1 VVAPGLRWSYAELER
16 RVADWAGRLGASGV
30 GRGDRVGVLSANRA
44 EVVAQLFAIA
54 RCGAVAVMLN
64 ARLTAAELRP
74 QLELAEPRVILAEAS
89 LVAKVADPG
98 LLLQGGEGA
107 APVME
112 RPLDPD
118 ALFAILFTSGTTGR
132 AKAAG
137 LTWGNFVASA
147 RASAANL
154 GAEPSHRWL
163 ATLPFFHVGGLAMIT
178 RCALAGATLELHE
191 RFDPA
196 AVNASID
203 GGASHVSLV
212 ATTLARTLEARG
224 ERPFP
229 PSLRAVLIGGGPVP
243 VTLLGQA
250 RRLGAPVLQTYGLTE
265 ACSQV
270 CTERPADADGLT
282 AGPPVR
288 GTSVRIVDE
297 HGQPLPPG
305 GVGEIEVRGPT
316 VMRGYFRDE
325 EATRGALVD
334 GWLRTRDLGMLDE
347 RGRLRVFSRRTDL
360 ILSGGENVYPAEVEA
375 VLFQHPALVEAAV
388 LGLEDPVWGQKVA
401 AAVVLRSGVPD
412 ADLERFC
419 RERLAGYKVPRS
431 FLRVDAL
438 PRNATGKVDRTA
450 LRQQFGYLPPSQTP

>member
-1 VVAPGLRWSYAELER
+1 
-16 RVADWAGRLGASGV
+16 
-30 GRGDRVGVLSANRA
+30 
-44 EVVAQLFAIA
+44 
-54 RCGAVAVMLN
+54 
-64 ARLTAAELRP
+64 
-74 QLELAEPRVILAEAS
+74 
-89 LVAKVADPG
+89 
-98 LLLQGGEGA
+98 
-107 APVME
+107 
-112 RPLDPD
+112 
-118 ALFAILFTSGTTGR
+118 
-132 AKAAG
+132 
-137 LTWGNFVASA
+137 
-147 RASAANL
+147 
-154 GAEPSHRWL
+154 
-163 ATLPFFHVGGLAMIT
+163 
-178 RCALAGATLELHE
+178 
-191 RFDPA
+191 
-196 AVNASID
+196 
-203 GGASHVSLV
+203 
-212 ATTLARTLEARG
+212 
-224 ERPFP
+224 
-229 PSLRAVLIGGGPVP
+229 VLIGGGPVP

-270 CTERPADADGLT
+270 CTERPGDADGLT

-288 GTSVRIVDE
+288 GTSVRIVDG

-305 GVGEIEVRGPT
+305 GVGEIEVQGPT

-334 GWLRTRDLGMLDE
+334 GWLRTRDLGTLDE

-401 AAVVLRSGVPD
+401 AAVVLRSDVPD

-419 RERLAGYKVPRS
+419 RERLAGYKVPRW

-450 LRQQFGYLPPSQTP
+450 LRQQFGYLPPSQIP